1 MNILV
6 TGANGFV
13 GSWLLRGLVASG
25 HDVVAAAGR
34 ESPAA
39 ILTDEDRARVRWLP
53 LDLEDPVSVASC
65 AAEARDAV
73 VHLAGIASV
82 ADSLGDP
89 LRAWQV
95 NALGTVRLLEELAGR
110 RRREGVDP
118 VVLVVSTAE
127 VYGCGA
133 PGLRTEADQVA
144 PLSPYAASKA
154 AGEVAALEAWRRTG
168 LRVVVARPFPH
179 TGPGQSTR
187 FVVPAFVERI
197 GAAGR
202 AGTHGVKTGNLD
214 PVRDLLDVRD
224 VAGAYLALL
233 ERGLPGEIYNIAGG
247 QGYRL
252 GALFERIAALA
263 GHQVRPEPD
272 GALARAV
279 DIPHLVG
286 DAAKLRAAT
295 GWSPRFSLDQTLQQ
309 MLDAETD

>member
-1 MNILV
+1 MKVLV
-6 TGANGFV
+6 TGANGFA
-13 GSWLLRGLVASG
+13 GSWLLRALVASG
-25 HDVVAAAGR
+25 HEVVGAAGL
-34 ESPAA
+34 ESAAA
-39 ILTDEDRARVRWLP
+39 ILTDEDRARVRWVP
-53 LDLEDPVSVASC
+53 LDLEDAASVERC

-82 ADSLGDP
+82 ADSLADP
-89 LRAWQV
+89 QRAWRV
-95 NALGTVRLLEELAGR
+95 NTLGTVRLLEELAGR
-110 RRREGVDP
+110 RRREGTDP

-133 PGLRTEADQVA
+133 PRLRTEDDRVA

-154 AGEVAALEAWRRTG
+154 AGEVAALEVWRRVG

-187 FVVPAFVERI
+187 FVVPAFVARI
-197 GAAGR
+197 RAAR
-202 AGTHGVKTGNLD
+202 DAGLPGVKTGNLD

-224 VAGAYLALL
+224 VAAAYLALL
-233 ERGLPGEIYNIAGG
+233 EHGVAGEIYNVAAG

-252 GALFERIAALA
+252 GALFDRIAALA
-263 GHQVRPEPD
+263 GYPVRPEPD
-272 GALARAV
+272 PGLARAV

-295 GWSPRFSLDQTLQQ
+295 GWVPRCSLDQTLQL